1 MSKTIEYLKREGKRF
16 DIEKIRKIIIELMSG
31 LLFLHENGL
40 AHKNLRPR
48 VICWDKAYQIKI
60 TDYAVSTKILGT
72 SNYAAGDRR
81 QSFTLTSSVN
91 KDPQINYKAPELI
104 ALGDGIEVNLR
115 DRIDVWSAG
124 CVIYEAISLKKAF
137 DGQNFIEIDNNIK
150 MTEPELDVTKL
161 ANKNTI
167 EQWDKIRELLK
178 K

>member
-1 MSKTIEYLKREGKRF
+1 
-16 DIEKIRKIIIELMSG
+16 MSG
-31 LLFLHENGL
+31 LAFLHENEL

-48 VICWDKAYQIKI
+48 VVCWDRVYQIKI
-60 TDYAVSTKILGT
+60 TDYAASTRILGT
-72 SNYAAGDRR
+72 SNYSNDRR
-81 QSFTLTSSVN
+81 QSVTMTSSIN

-104 ALGDGIEVNLR
+104 ALGDNIEVGLR

-150 MTEPELDVTKL
+150 MTEPELDVNKL

-167 EQWDKIRELLK
+167 EQWDKIKELLK